1 MSRGDRARA
10 LGTSATARGAKSGH
24 SLLRQRQLTTLPNHH
39 EHIRDGA
46 LVQQELPRHPSYL
59 GRGVEGE
66 APHTCRPHKQAQG
79 SADGLWN
86 GLGRSTAP
94 AAGAPLCGSRRRSVR
109 SLASPADLAKAC
121 ATRSARRSAVRPQRD
136 RWYSLA
142 DRSVCDSRA
151 RPAFSSRARH
161 AGSDAGGAHGAVCG
175 PHLATGIGFALGF
188 WAWGE
193 ATGWAKSQG

>member
-1 MSRGDRARA
+1 MNTYEMAPSCSRSSRATPPIWVEVWKARPRIPA
-10 LGTSATARGAKSGH
+10 VHTSKPEG
-24 SLLRQRQLTTLPNHH
+24 QRP
-39 EHIRDGA
+39 
-46 LVQQELPRHPSYL
+46 
-59 GRGVEGE
+59 
-66 APHTCRPHKQAQG
+66 

-161 AGSDAGGAHGAVCG
+161 AGSDAGGAHRAVCG

>member
-1 MSRGDRARA
+1 MNTYQMAPSCRRSSRATPPIWVEVWKARPRIPA
-10 LGTSATARGAKSGH
+10 VHTSTPEG
-24 SLLRQRQLTTLPNHH
+24 QRPL
-39 EHIRDGA
+39 
-46 LVQQELPRHPSYL
+46 
-59 GRGVEGE
+59 
-66 APHTCRPHKQAQG
+66 
-79 SADGLWN
+79 ADGLWN
-86 GLGRSTAP
+86 GW
-94 AAGAPLCGSRRRSVR
+94 AALQRLRLARHFVVRGVGAWVR

-121 ATRSARRSAVRPQRD
+121 ATRSARRSAVRPQRG

-151 RPAFSSRARH
+151 RPASSSRARH

-193 ATGWAKSQG
+193 V